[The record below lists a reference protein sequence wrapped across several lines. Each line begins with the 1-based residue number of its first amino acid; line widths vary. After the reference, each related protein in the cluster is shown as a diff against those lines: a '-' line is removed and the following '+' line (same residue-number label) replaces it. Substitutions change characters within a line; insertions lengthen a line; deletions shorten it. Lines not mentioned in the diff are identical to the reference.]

1 MPAPEKPGAVIEL
14 TFEGC
19 VQDSRE
25 YGSDWQQMVSRVFYW
40 VKREGGPRGDF
51 RRDLELVSGAY
62 FARVKIDPPEGYTGP
77 MLYAELRQP
86 VGEDFQM
93 GRIEVAAPPGRPET
107 FHGADFAQEAVAY
120 FRALMSDAGAMVRVE
135 EGRPLRGSLR
145 TTQHVRLRHNVEAS
159 RKTIHL
165 AAS

>member
-1 MPAPEKPGAVIEL
+1 MPAPEKPGAVVEL

-25 YGSDWQQMVSRVFYW
+25 YGSDWEQIVSRVFYW
-40 VKREGGPRGDF
+40 LKREGGPRGDF

-62 FARVKIDPPEGYTGP
+62 FAKVKIDPPDGYTGP
-77 MLYAELRQP
+77 MLYAELRQR
-86 VGEDFQM
+86 VGEDFQT
-93 GRIEVAAPPGRPET
+93 GRIEVAPPAGHREA
-107 FHGADFAQEAVAY
+107 FHEADFAKEAVAY
-120 FRALMSDAGAMVRVE
+120 FRGLMSDAGAMVRAE

-159 RKTIHL
+159 RKTVRL
-165 AAS
+165 AAG

>member
-25 YGSDWQQMVSRVFYW
+25 YGSDWEHMVSRVFYW
-40 VKREGGPRGDF
+40 VRREGGPNGDF

-62 FARVKIDPPEGYTGP
+62 FAKLRIDPPAGYTGP

-86 VGEDFQM
+86 VGDDFQM
-93 GRIEVAAPPGRPET
+93 GRIEVAPSPGRRES
-107 FHGADFAQEAVAY
+107 FREADFAQEALTY
-120 FRALMSDAGAMVRVE
+120 FRGLMSDAGAMVRVD

-159 RKTIHL
+159 RKTVRL
-165 AAS
+165 AAG

>member
-1 MPAPEKPGAVIEL
+1 MPAPEKPGAVVEL

-25 YGSDWQQMVSRVFYW
+25 YGSDWENIVSRVFYW
-40 VKREGGPRGDF
+40 VKREGGSPGDF

-62 FARVKIDPPEGYTGP
+62 FAKLKIDPPAGYTGP

-86 VGEDFQM
+86 VGDDFQM
-93 GRIEVAAPPGRPET
+93 GRIEVIPPTVHRAA
-107 FHGADFAQEAVAY
+107 FDAADFAQQAVAY
-120 FRALMSDAGAMVRVE
+120 FRSLMSDAGAMVRVE

-159 RKTIHL
+159 RKTVRI